1 MNKRTQ
7 TRLQAL
13 SVIQTSR
20 LIRLAMAQMKMANG
34 YLAQDILST
43 AIDTAPNEIDATI
56 DSLIDEVSK
65 EAEATKETKSG
76 KVKLTG
82 TE

>member
-1 MNKRTQ
+1 MNKRTL

-20 LIRLAMAQMKMANG
+20 LVRLAMNQMKIANG
-34 YLAQDILST
+34 ALAEDMLNT
-43 AIDTAPNEIDATI
+43 AIDTAPEIIGDVTLDTLIEEVTAEPASSK
-56 DSLIDEVSK
+56 DS
-65 EAEATKETKSG
+65 KS